1 MERFVR
7 AVGICTLVLI
17 LLIGISTI
25 ALTLLPKRG
34 FRAELFSALR
44 SGLKALVDKLEG
56 VKGTPDSPIVVRGG
70 SMTIRTRDPG
80 GWVDEGNKSWC
91 SDIPDL
97 AYFAIVPEP
106 TTVSPPT
113 SFPDGS
119 KLTINV
125 RAGSS
130 DDLQNGIQLVSQ
142 SGGCTENDQSPS
154 SIKLSLIDN
163 ASSDFY
169 PYSSSVNQEGGGKRW
184 RRDSGT
190 RIQSM
195 LVLARIL
202 KVLQLAMRTYA
213 SGHLELLGRYRALP
227 PTTVALTANVLSEL
241 EIHISCIKLSSD
253 SAAGV
258 VSWAPRIAGRFS
270 SSRHQLHPKR
280 LVLQHEHANQLLQ
293 ALCLC
298 LPVFLK
304 QLLLI
309 LKSSHLIH
317 GFSPPREGPRTTAF
331 TLECGI
337 REQFVPK
344 NFAKGADTQ
353 VNLPGAHQGST
364 RSYQL
369 RAPATR

>member
-169 PYSSSVNQEGGGKRW
+169 PYSSSVNQEGGGKEMAKRFW
-184 RRDSGT
+184 NTNPIDACAGPNPKSTATGDEDVCERPSRITWTVSGVT
-190 RIQSM
+190 SHYSCTNGECIVRIGNP
-195 LVLARIL
+195 
-202 KVLQLAMRTYA
+202 Y
-213 SGHLELLGRYRALP
+213 
-227 PTTVALTANVLSEL
+227 
-241 EIHISCIKLSSD
+241 
-253 SAAGV
+253 
-258 VSWAPRIAGRFS
+258 
-270 SSRHQLHPKR
+270 
-280 LVLQHEHANQLLQ
+280 
-293 ALCLC
+293 
-298 LPVFLK
+298 
-304 QLLLI
+304 
-309 LKSSHLIH
+309 
-317 GFSPPREGPRTTAF
+317 
-331 TLECGI
+331 
-337 REQFVPK
+337 
-344 NFAKGADTQ
+344 
-353 VNLPGAHQGST
+353 
-364 RSYQL
+364 
-369 RAPATR
+369 